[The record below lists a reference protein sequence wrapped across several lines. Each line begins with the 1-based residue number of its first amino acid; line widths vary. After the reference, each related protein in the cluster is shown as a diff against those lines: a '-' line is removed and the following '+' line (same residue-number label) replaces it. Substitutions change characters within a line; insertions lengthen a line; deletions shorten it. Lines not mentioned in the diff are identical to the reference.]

1 MRVVRCDGS
10 PEGVAA
16 LTDALAVALDGG
28 PAVLPYDGDFP
39 PAPGCAEPP
48 EGAALLIET
57 SGSTGAAKRV
67 VLGADALRA
76 SAAATHQRLGG
87 PGRWL
92 LTLPAQH
99 VAGAQVIVRGL
110 LAGHRPTL
118 LDNRAGFRADRF
130 ATVAGALLAG
140 TRLDGTRL
148 DGTDRCYVSLVPAQ
162 LHRLLAEEQTG
173 NRAARDALLG
183 FHAVLLG
190 GAATPA
196 ALLTLAREAGVRV
209 VTTYGMSETAG
220 GCVYDGVPL
229 PGTRVRLGGG
239 ADDNPAGGSASA
251 GRIELS
257 GPTLASGYLGQPE
270 LTEAAFTGGWFRTSD
285 LGSFDPDGTL
295 RVLGRTDD
303 VITTGGE
310 SVHPAA
316 VERVLT
322 AQPGVRAACV
332 VGLADPE
339 WGQLVAAA
347 LLVDGPA
354 DQRGLANAVRAEL
367 GAPSVPRL
375 IQVLEELPLRG
386 IGKPDRAEVAR
397 VLAANR

>member
-1 MRVVRCDGS
+1 MV
-10 PEGVAA
+10 
-16 LTDALAVALDGG
+16 
-28 PAVLPYDGDFP
+28 
-39 PAPGCAEPP
+39 
-48 EGAALLIET
+48 
-57 SGSTGAAKRV
+57 
-67 VLGADALRA
+67 
-76 SAAATHQRLGG
+76 H
-87 PGRWL
+87 
-92 LTLPAQH
+92 
-99 VAGAQVIVRGL
+99 GL
-110 LAGHRPTL
+110 
-118 LDNRAGFRADRF
+118 
-130 ATVAGALLAG
+130 
-140 TRLDGTRL
+140 
-148 DGTDRCYVSLVPAQ
+148 RCYVSLVPAQ

-173 NRAARDALLG
+173 NRAARDAPARLPC
-183 FHAVLLG
+183 
-190 GAATPA
+190 GAPRRRGRPA

-239 ADDNPAGGSASA
+239 ADDNPTGGSASA

-339 WGQLVAAA
+339 WGHLVAAA
-347 LLVDGPA
+347 LLGDGPA

-367 GAPSVPRL
+367 GAP
-375 IQVLEELPLRG
+375 
-386 IGKPDRAEVAR
+386 
-397 VLAANR
+397 